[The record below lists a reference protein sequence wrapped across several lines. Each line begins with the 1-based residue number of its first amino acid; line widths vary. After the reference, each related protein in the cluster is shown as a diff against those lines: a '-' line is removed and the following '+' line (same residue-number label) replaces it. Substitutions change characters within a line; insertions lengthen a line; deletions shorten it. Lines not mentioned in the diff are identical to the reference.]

1 MSLSDVKQDLVSI
14 ITSIEGVA
22 CSYDYSTIEESAKS
36 VVIDSLELTYQHDL
50 DMGWHK
56 EFRAVAVLI
65 TKTPDDLDAL
75 VDAFEALDNTSEGSI
90 RDIMLESMSVE
101 NNDLNMSIATAVL
114 SGMVWENVQG

>member
-1 MSLSDVKQDLVSI
+1 MSLSNIKQDLVTILSSI
-14 ITSIEGVA
+14 DGVA

-56 EFRAVAVLI
+56 EFRATAVLI
-65 TKTPDDLDAL
+65 TKTSDDLDAL
-75 VDAFEALDNTSEGSI
+75 VDAVEALDDRSEGSI
-90 RDIMLESMSVE
+90 RDIMIESLTID

-114 SGMVWENVQG
+114 SGMVWENV